1 MGHQAADRAARKQF
15 AGHTAERLCAKAAM
29 SIQVSSLLLR
39 DLDQLGRARAFLPEH
54 DPGPALDAM
63 AR

>member
-1 MGHQAADRAARKQF
+1 
-15 AGHTAERLCAKAAM
+15 M